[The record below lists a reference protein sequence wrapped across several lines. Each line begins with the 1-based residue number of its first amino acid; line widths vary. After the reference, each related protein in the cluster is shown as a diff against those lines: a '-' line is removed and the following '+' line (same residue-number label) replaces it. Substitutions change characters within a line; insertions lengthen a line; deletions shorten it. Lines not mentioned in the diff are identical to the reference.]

1 MRASALKSRTKW
13 DPDPNCS
20 RTETTW
26 PPPRC
31 SSVARRLRLETLP
44 PASRSEHGRRRR
56 VGRLSPRGR
65 GHSRLQ
71 PGSPTRGAVRPPG
84 PPRWGQ
90 GLLQHPPP
98 HPGLASPH
106 PVYLRDGSPR
116 PRPEVRTR
124 RFPARRRQE
133 GVSPQRGQVGP
144 FHRLPRPARL
154 TPTGERGTAG
164 PQRRRRFPP
173 RRLPLAGSNRSVTPP
188 PPLPPPSLR
197 VRVWRAN
204 KGAERGPAPPPRS
217 GRPAPSASPAPA
229 LQPFASPGIAPPLSP
244 PPPPAASPPS
254 RFSFAAPPAGSRSG
268 GQGGGAA
275 ALPAAR
281 RGRRELPQ
289 RDAGLA
295 GRRPKVSPCL
305 PALLRGERRGSAAA
319 GREGGSG
326 VGHVPGPVADPRPPL
341 PARRRGASG
350 EDWCRYRL
358 IAEVKNPGSRVCVGG
373 CSTVRL
379 NRAFLFPQTP
389 FIRLP
394 WTGGRPGIPPHPF
407 SVCRRGAKPDAC
419 VFYFFFFLSG

>member
-173 RRLPLAGSNRSVTPP
+173 RRLPLAGSNRSVPP
-188 PPLPPPSLR
+188 PPPFLLPPCVCECGGRTKGLSAAPRPLHAAAARPPPPARPLRFSHLRRLASHRRSPPPAPRRLPAFPLLLRGSPRRLPLRWARRRGRRAAGSEARAEGASPERRGARRPSP
-197 VRVWRAN
+197 
-204 KGAERGPAPPPRS
+204 KGKPLPARLAERRAQRLRGGGPGGGVGGRARPGAGGRPPPPTPGPPPRS
-217 GRPAPSASPAPA
+217 
-229 LQPFASPGIAPPLSP
+229 
-244 PPPPAASPPS
+244 
-254 RFSFAAPPAGSRSG
+254 
-268 GQGGGAA
+268 
-275 ALPAAR
+275 
-281 RGRRELPQ
+281 
-289 RDAGLA
+289 
-295 GRRPKVSPCL
+295 
-305 PALLRGERRGSAAA
+305 LRGGLVPVSAD
-319 GREGGSG
+319 S
-326 VGHVPGPVADPRPPL
+326 
-341 PARRRGASG
+341 
-350 EDWCRYRL
+350 
-358 IAEVKNPGSRVCVGG
+358 
-373 CSTVRL
+373 
-379 NRAFLFPQTP
+379 
-389 FIRLP
+389 
-394 WTGGRPGIPPHPF
+394 
-407 SVCRRGAKPDAC
+407 
-419 VFYFFFFLSG
+419 